1 MNKKQKRQLK
11 RIIISA
17 ILMIIA
23 AVISR
28 YIDSKLIN
36 LAIFAVPYL
45 IIGGKVL
52 KESLSKI
59 THGQMMDENFL
70 MTIATIGAF
79 ALGEYLEGVA
89 VMLFFNIGELFE
101 SYAVGSSRK
110 SISAL
115 MDIRPEY
122 ANLIKDGKTEIVDP
136 EMLSVDDV
144 ILVKPGER
152 VPVDGVV
159 TDGTSTL
166 DTSALTGESAP
177 REITVGDP
185 VTSGCINISGVLNV
199 RVTKVYADST
209 VAKILELVENS
220 GLVKSR
226 SENFITKFARIYT
239 PVVVFSALALAL
251 IPPIF
256 VGSIAEWISR
266 ALIFLVVSCPCAL
279 VISVPLSFFAGIGG
293 ASKNGIL
300 VKGSTYLEALS
311 KTSVMMFDKTGTL
324 TEGKFTAEKI
334 CPKNCVEEKLL
345 MLASAAEYYSNHPIA
360 QSIKSAYGKDIDK
373 DKIESQ
379 EEITGCGIHAVYD
392 GKDLLAGNSG
402 LMDKFGIAADT
413 VNETGTVIHAA
424 YGGKYLG
431 YILIRDSV
439 KPDSASA
446 IKEIKKC
453 GIDKCVMLTGD
464 KKEIGEFVANEIGI
478 DECHSELLPAD
489 KVSYVE
495 KYLKSKKTG
504 TSVAFVGDGI
514 NDAPVL
520 ARADIGI
527 AMGGI
532 GSDAAIEA
540 ADIVLMDDM
549 ISKIPVAVRIS
560 RKTLRIVSE
569 NITFALAVKAAV
581 LILSV
586 FGLTNMWAAVFADVG
601 VSVIAILNAMRAL
614 K

>member
-1 MNKKQKRQLK
+1 M
-11 RIIISA
+11 
-17 ILMIIA
+17 
-23 AVISR
+23 
-28 YIDSKLIN
+28 
-36 LAIFAVPYL
+36 
-45 IIGGKVL
+45 
-52 KESLSKI
+52 
-59 THGQMMDENFL
+59 
-70 MTIATIGAF
+70 
-79 ALGEYLEGVA
+79 
-89 VMLFFNIGELFE
+89 
-101 SYAVGSSRK
+101 
-110 SISAL
+110 
-115 MDIRPEY
+115 
-122 ANLIKDGKTEIVDP
+122 
-136 EMLSVDDV
+136 
-144 ILVKPGER
+144 
-152 VPVDGVV
+152 
-159 TDGTSTL
+159 
-166 DTSALTGESAP
+166 
-177 REITVGDP
+177 
-185 VTSGCINISGVLNV
+185 
-199 RVTKVYADST
+199 
-209 VAKILELVENS
+209 
-220 GLVKSR
+220 
-226 SENFITKFARIYT
+226 
-239 PVVVFSALALAL
+239 
-251 IPPIF
+251 
-256 VGSIAEWISR
+256 
-266 ALIFLVVSCPCAL
+266 
-279 VISVPLSFFAGIGG
+279 PLSFFAGIGG

-392 GKDLLAGNSG
+392 GKDLLVGNSG

>member
-23 AVISR
+23 AIASKH
-28 YIDSKLIN
+28 IDSKLIN
-36 LAIFAVPYL
+36 LAIFAVPYF

-52 KESLSKI
+52 KESFSKI

-79 ALGEYLEGVA
+79 ALGDYLEGVA
-89 VMLFFNIGELFE
+89 VMLFFNVGELFE
-101 SYAVGSSRK
+101 SYAVGNSRK

-122 ANLIKDGKTEIVDP
+122 ANLIKDGKTEVVDP

-177 REITVGDP
+177 REIAVGDS

-226 SENFITKFARIYT
+226 SENFITKFARVYT
-239 PVVVFSALALAL
+239 PIVVFSALALAL

-256 VGSIAEWISR
+256 VGNITEWISR

-373 DKIESQ
+373 DKIGSQ

-392 GKDLLAGNSG
+392 GKDLLAGNSK

-413 VNETGTVIHAA
+413 VNETGTVIHTA
-424 YGGKYLG
+424 YDGEYLG

-446 IKEIKKC
+446 LKEIKKC

-495 KYLKSKKTG
+495 KYLKNKKSG

-549 ISKIPVAVRIS
+549 ISKIPIAVRIS
-560 RKTLRIVSE
+560 RKTLRIVNE

-586 FGLTNMWAAVFADVG
+586 FGMTNMWAAVFADVG

>member
-177 REITVGDP
+177 REISVGDP

-226 SENFITKFARIYT
+226 SENFITKFARVYT
-239 PVVVFSALALAL
+239 PVVVFSAHL
-251 IPPIF
+251 
-256 VGSIAEWISR
+256 
-266 ALIFLVVSCPCAL
+266 
-279 VISVPLSFFAGIGG
+279 
-293 ASKNGIL
+293 
-300 VKGSTYLEALS
+300 
-311 KTSVMMFDKTGTL
+311 
-324 TEGKFTAEKI
+324 
-334 CPKNCVEEKLL
+334 
-345 MLASAAEYYSNHPIA
+345 
-360 QSIKSAYGKDIDK
+360 
-373 DKIESQ
+373 
-379 EEITGCGIHAVYD
+379 
-392 GKDLLAGNSG
+392 
-402 LMDKFGIAADT
+402 
-413 VNETGTVIHAA
+413 
-424 YGGKYLG
+424 
-431 YILIRDSV
+431 
-439 KPDSASA
+439 
-446 IKEIKKC
+446 
-453 GIDKCVMLTGD
+453 
-464 KKEIGEFVANEIGI
+464 
-478 DECHSELLPAD
+478 
-489 KVSYVE
+489 
-495 KYLKSKKTG
+495 
-504 TSVAFVGDGI
+504 
-514 NDAPVL
+514 
-520 ARADIGI
+520 
-527 AMGGI
+527 
-532 GSDAAIEA
+532 
-540 ADIVLMDDM
+540 
-549 ISKIPVAVRIS
+549 
-560 RKTLRIVSE
+560 
-569 NITFALAVKAAV
+569 
-581 LILSV
+581 
-586 FGLTNMWAAVFADVG
+586 
-601 VSVIAILNAMRAL
+601 
-614 K
+614 

>member
-1 MNKKQKRQLK
+1 MNKKQKKQLR

-17 ILMIIA
+17 VLLVIA
-23 AVISR
+23 AIASR
-28 YIDSKLIN
+28 YVQSELIKLI
-36 LAIFAVPYL
+36 IFAIPYL
-45 IIGGKVL
+45 VIGGRVIKDSFV
-52 KESLSKI
+52 KI

-70 MTIATIGAF
+70 MTIATVGAF

-89 VMLFFNIGELFE
+89 VMLFFSVGELFE

-122 ANLIKDGKTEIVDP
+122 ANLVKDGKTETVDP
-136 EMLSVDDV
+136 ETLAIDD
-144 ILVKPGER
+144 IIMIKPGER

-159 TDGTSTL
+159 TDGSSTL

-177 REITVGDP
+177 REITAGEA
-185 VTSGCINISGVLNV
+185 VTSGCINISGVLSV
-199 RVTKVYADST
+199 RVTKVYSDST

-226 SENFITKFARIYT
+226 SENFITKFARVYT
-239 PVVVFSALALAL
+239 PIIVFSALALA
-251 IPPIF
+251 IVPPIF
-256 VGSIAEWISR
+256 VGNAKEWISR

-311 KTSVMMFDKTGTL
+311 KTSVMLFDKTGTL
-324 TEGKFTAEKI
+324 TQGKFNAEKI
-334 CPKNCVEEKLL
+334 CPKNSSEENLL

-360 QSIKSAYGKDIDK
+360 QSIKAAYGKEIDTE
-373 DKIESQ
+373 KIASQ

-392 GKDLLAGNSG
+392 GGDLLAGNSK
-402 LMDKFGIAADT
+402 LMDKFGITYDD
-413 VNETGTVIHAA
+413 VNDTGTIIHAA
-424 YGGKYLG
+424 YKGEYLG

-439 KPDSASA
+439 KPDSKSA
-446 IKEIKKC
+446 LSEIKKC
-453 GIDKCVMLTGD
+453 GVGKCVMLTGD
-464 KKEIGEFVANEIGI
+464 KKEIGEFVASQIGI
-478 DECHSELLPAD
+478 DECHCELLPED
-489 KVSYVE
+489 KVKYVE
-495 KYLKSKKTG
+495 KYLNAKKPK

-549 ISKIPVAVRIS
+549 ISKIPTAVKIS
-560 RKTLRIVSE
+560 RKTLRIVHE
-569 NITFALAVKAAV
+569 NIVFALAVKAAV

-614 K
+614 N